1 MAQDTQVTELHSIVQ
16 LETLE
21 IAGGKEGDRVLNSQR
36 IILLSVAFAMAIEL
50 NVLAAVGKY
59 VFFLI
64 HSETVFTG
72 LRG

>member
-1 MAQDTQVTELHSIVQ
+1 MAQDTQVTELHSVVQ

-21 IAGGKEGDRVLNSQR
+21 IAGGKGRDRVLNSQR

-50 NVLAAVGKY
+50 NVLAAVGEY
-59 VFFLI
+59 VLFLI
-64 HSETVFTG
+64 HSESVFTG